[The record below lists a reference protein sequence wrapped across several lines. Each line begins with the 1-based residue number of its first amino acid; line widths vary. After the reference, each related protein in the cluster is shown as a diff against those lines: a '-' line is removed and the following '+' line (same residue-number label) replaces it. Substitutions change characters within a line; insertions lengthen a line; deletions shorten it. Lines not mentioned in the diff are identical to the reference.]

1 MKRKALLTHI
11 PEQELPKQENETQLE
26 DEKVTAVSQVTSYDG
41 QQYLNIDLF
50 YHGQLKARY
59 FTDRLTYASCVGG
72 QWKTCKL
79 DNVARICAGKAPL
92 YGNETYYY
100 AKQWKW
106 NSDEDKKR
114 AEQYLGT
121 TVEWY
126 EDCVNQEK
134 YNKAYQRKQKR
145 VENLMAT
152 VPALP
157 DALET
162 WLKEKIFPQN
172 YLFMKKG
179 KKRTDYSCTACGCK
193 SWKKKGWKHNER
205 ITCPKCGRPVI
216 AYSRKTL
223 IQKKEPVVVLQMMG
237 AYDWAER
244 QLKAICT
251 WDSGHKEIEILEEIR
266 VIIPKNKT
274 WGKVWYGQ
282 LLERDEFE
290 QEFWETNGQ
299 NKRFLKSYLYPG
311 TLQEALPYGNLQHS
325 GLDILAE
332 RCEKVNVNSFITTF
346 HARPWLEY
354 WIKGGL
360 YRLTVEC
367 IQDFGMWGNP
377 SYIRTNEKKLSSCLR
392 ISGDRVYRLKSM
404 NGGLAALKW
413 LQHEQNTEKKISQES
428 LEFLN
433 KKAVGPGCCKKILQY
448 LGSVNRMVNYMKK
461 QKIDPN
467 RLVQTWEDYLRMAAE
482 EGLDLT
488 DDIVRLPKDLK
499 ARHDELVARI
509 NARIDA
515 KRLKDEKE
523 KYKKLDHGIMQ
534 HLPEAR
540 HYFWEDETY
549 IIIPAGTCR
558 ELIEEGQT
566 LHHCVGATTTYME
579 KMANGKSWILFLR
592 KKKELKKPYYTIEI
606 DMEDNHIMQWYSE
619 YDRKP
624 DQKKIEA
631 VLRKFKN
638 SLRRKNRIAV

>member
-1 MKRKALLTHI
+1 MKRKALLIHI
-11 PEQELPKQENETQLE
+11 PEQELPKRENETQLE
-26 DEKVTAVSQVTSYDG
+26 VEKVIAVSQVTSYDG
-41 QQYLNIDLF
+41 QQHLNIDLF

-59 FTDRLTYASCVGG
+59 FADRLTYASYVEGH
-72 QWKTCKL
+72 WKTCKL
-79 DNVARICAGKAPL
+79 DNAARICTGKAPL
-92 YGNETYYY
+92 YGSEGYYRT
-100 AKQWKW
+100 KEWRW

-114 AEQYLGT
+114 AEQYLGKSL
-121 TVEWY
+121 EWY
-126 EDCVNQEK
+126 ESCINQEK

-145 VENLMAT
+145 VEDLMAT

-157 DALET
+157 DALKT

-179 KKRTDYSCTACGCK
+179 TRTDYSCTACGCK

-216 AYSRKTL
+216 ACSRKTL
-223 IQKKEPVVVLQMMG
+223 IQKKEPVVVLQTMG
-237 AYDWAER
+237 AYDWVER

-251 WDSGHKEIEILEEIR
+251 WESGHKEIEILEEIR
-266 VIIPKNKT
+266 VIIPKKET

-299 NKRFLKSYLYPG
+299 SKRFMKSYLYPG
-311 TLQEALPYGNLQHS
+311 TLQEVLPCGNLQHS

-360 YRLTVEC
+360 YRLAVEC
-367 IQDFGMWGNP
+367 IQDYGMWGNP
-377 SYIRTNEKKLSSCLR
+377 SYIRTSEKKLSSCLQ

-461 QKIDPN
+461 QKVDPN

-482 EGLDLT
+482 EGFDLT

-509 NARIDA
+509 NARTDE
-515 KRLKDEKE
+515 KRLKDEQE
-523 KYKKLDHGIMQ
+523 KYKKLDFRIVQ
-534 HLPEAR
+534 HLPETR
-540 HYFWEDETY
+540 RYFWEDETY
-549 IIIPAGTCR
+549 MIIPAGTCR
-558 ELIEEGQT
+558 ELMEEGRT

-592 KKKELKKPYYTIEI
+592 KKKELEKPYYTIEI
-606 DMEDNHIMQWYSE
+606 DMEDDHIMQWYSE

-631 VLRKFKN
+631 VLSKFRN